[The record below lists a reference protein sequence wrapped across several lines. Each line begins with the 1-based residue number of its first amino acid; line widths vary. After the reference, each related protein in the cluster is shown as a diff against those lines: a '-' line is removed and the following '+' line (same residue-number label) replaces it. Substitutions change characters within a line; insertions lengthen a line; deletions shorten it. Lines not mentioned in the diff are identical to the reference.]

1 MSPPRSEVMTK
12 TTEAKWRALI
22 AAQEKSGLT
31 ARAFAESRGITPTTM
46 YWWRSRLRRLP
57 SPAELVPVEVVD
69 HDVVLDDHRVCRAD
83 FELILDARVTLRIPA
98 GFDEVELRRLVRA
111 LRC

>member
-1 MSPPRSEVMTK
+1 MRGMTK

-46 YWWRSRLRRLP
+46 YWWRCRLRRRP
-57 SPAELVPVEVVD
+57 ARAELVQVVEHEVAV
-69 HDVVLDDHRVCRAD
+69 DDHRGSAD
-83 FELILDARVTLRIPA
+83 FELRIDSAVTLRIPA
-98 GFDEVELRRLVRA
+98 GFDEGELRRLVRA